1 MLNYNCIDKLKIFNL
16 LNLCLKYVSLHTY
29 YFRFR
34 DFYELTPEKFQNK
47 TNGITPRRWLL
58 LCNPNLSDIIGEV
71 TSNFFIIK
79 NNYFRYILHF
89 IYHIW
94 IL

>member
-1 MLNYNCIDKLKIFNL
+1 MRIYMILAIMNNIMNTLYTLKIMVFF
-16 LNLCLKYVSLHTY
+16 CLD
-29 YFRFR
+29 FRFR

-71 TSNFFIIK
+71 
-79 NNYFRYILHF
+79 
-89 IYHIW
+89 
-94 IL
+94 